1 MLSLFQRHKQS
12 AEAMSCK
19 DRRESEEERQA
30 EAEIWLGLEVKN
42 GREGATLVTR
52 RELGE
57 GQAVRGELPVHQ
69 QEVVDLRNSWARNCR
84 FLLVQQTST
93 GTGGSISIQTKRN
106 RNTI

>member
-57 GQAVRGELPVHQ
+57 GQAVRGELQVHQ
-69 QEVVDLRNSWARNCR
+69 QEVVRRVPGEEHALRGQLLVHHQQEVDLRNSWARNC
-84 FLLVQQTST
+84 
-93 GTGGSISIQTKRN
+93 
-106 RNTI
+106 